1 MKHILLLTFAILFSS
16 AAYTQHAYYEALYLV
31 DIPQEK
37 LKEIKSSSIF
47 TNEELR
53 NAENYTKF
61 FINPMDST
69 IGTLDFNLLRSAL
82 NKTNKSDTAIT
93 TNGSSGGIDKSRP
106 DFTSIKESFS
116 FNGNWQT
123 VVFDELAKYYAE
135 EFRKAQMVTYMQGF
149 KQITTKI
156 GEFEIL
162 FPQTYL
168 KLKSADVA
176 SFPDLGAEYKRIFA
190 EDLKKIP
197 ASLIRHISTYA
208 GESGTDED
216 KQFKILNAEFVKN
229 ARANSNYQ
237 YFVVMTDIATR
248 LTNGMHPSNLFQ
260 YLDANYY
267 FSGRQDIVGV
277 GIHGLNLLQKNL
289 IDTTSNY
296 SSSYSD
302 TPTKVWIKIDD
313 LRKLEKK
320 KGWQY
325 FIGLIYQQDKS
336 FFSEVFFQRKNGK
349 IDSFG
354 AIEHDRF
361 RKLMVNILAGFS
373 EIETIHKSIETDSMQ
388 IQFGNYMSVVVKAIN
403 IINHSFDTQA
413 SQALA
418 QFSTITDLTVNIFE
432 NARKKDFSTT
442 VFYSLA
448 AIRQLGVIDSVGEET
463 LKTIERYGSFIT
475 DVVSADSTQIKGL
488 IKKHAAPP
496 TSFIL
501 KREYTFNI
509 SLTGQP
515 GYFFAIERLNGP
527 NHKPAFVSGLSL
539 PLGFDFSFKYQ
550 SKRKPIDLGQNRGS
564 FNLFMQFLDLGA
576 ILNFRLSDET
586 SLLPDQVNFDQLFS
600 PGFTFSWGFKN
611 SPLTIGAGYQYS
623 PKLREVT
630 IEDGNGI
637 FPNGHRIFARVSW
650 DIPLLNIY
658 HSKKKFWGSKNEPH
672 KNMVV
677 NCKGCKRDGR

>member
-1 MKHILLLTFAILFSS
+1 MINLQTTMKHILLLTFAILFSS
-16 AAYTQHAYYEALYLV
+16 VSYTQNAYYEALYLAELQKEFL
-31 DIPQEK
+31 DSLSKYSELTQEE
-37 LKEIKSSSIF
+37 KENIK
-47 TNEELR
+47 
-53 NAENYTKF
+53 NYKR
-61 FINPMDST
+61 FINNPLHDS
-69 IGTLDFNLLRSAL
+69 IGFLDFTMLKKAIVKYNTSKLSSA
-82 NKTNKSDTAIT
+82 NQ
-93 TNGSSGGIDKSRP
+93 SSNNPK
-106 DFTSIKESFS
+106 KEGLEKGNFSLPEIYEGFS

-123 VVFDELAKYYAE
+123 VVFDELTKYYAE

-149 KQITTKI
+149 KQVTEKI
-156 GEFEIL
+156 GDFEVL

-168 KLKSADVA
+168 KLKTADVA

-190 EDLKKIP
+190 EDLKNIP
-197 ASLIRHISTYA
+197 ASLIRHINTYD
-208 GESGTDED
+208 GVTGTAED
-216 KQFKILNAEFVKN
+216 KRFKVLNADFVKN
-229 ARANSNYQ
+229 TRANSNYQ
-237 YFVVMTDIATR
+237 YFVVTADIATR

-267 FSGRQDIVGV
+267 FSDRQDILGV
-277 GIHGLNLLQKNL
+277 SIHGLNLLQKNL
-289 IDTTSNY
+289 VDTTATDYNS
-296 SSSYSD
+296 
-302 TPTKVWIKIDD
+302 PTKVWIKIDD
-313 LRKLEKK
+313 LGKLEKK
-320 KGWQY
+320 KGWEY
-325 FIGLIYQQDKS
+325 FIGLIYQQDKP
-336 FFSEVFFQRKNGK
+336 FFSKELLRRSDGLSRSLSKTELN
-349 IDSFG
+349 
-354 AIEHDRF
+354 HF
-361 RKLMVNILAGFS
+361 RKIMINTLTGLR
-373 EIETIHKSIETDSMQ
+373 EIETVHKSFENDSLQ
-388 IQFGNYMSVVVKAIN
+388 KQFGNYMSVVVKAIN
-403 IINHSFDTQA
+403 IINYSFDKQA
-413 SQALA
+413 SPALA
-418 QFSTITDLTVNIFE
+418 QLSTITDLTINIFE

-448 AIRQLGVIDSVGEET
+448 AIRQLGVIDSIGEET

-600 PGFTFSWGFKN
+600 PGFAFSWGFKN

-630 IEDGNGI
+630 NEEGNGL

-658 HSKKKFWGSKNEPH
+658 HSKQKFWTKKKSQ
-672 KNMVV
+672 
-677 NCKGCKRDGR
+677 